1 MNIAVGLKD
10 RDIRL
15 ANRDDEALVMMLSF
29 FRNQRYPS
37 TRGRYGLIEML
48 ENFTKEF
55 FDQTKWVIKFLATF

>member
-29 FRNQRYPS
+29 FRNQRYRP
-37 TRGRYGLIEML
+37 RHGRYGLIEML

-55 FDQTKWVIKFLATF
+55 FDQTKWVIKCLAAF